1 MRLFGWF
8 RGRKG
13 GGGLK
18 PAQACLLFVDGENGP
33 PDPLLL
39 VEAVERHAGMH
50 PEVKIAYGKWNLLA
64 KNTQK
69 FGEAGFERV
78 LADKGSN
85 NADLMLSL
93 KALREVQD
101 RSQQGQTGAIYIAFK
116 DDKGFAHLFNH
127 VRSLAGWRVIF
138 VTSSTDPP
146 RSLANLADEV
156 LVIEADAPG
165 GRPPARRPAAGRGRG
180 RGRGRGG
187 GRQRRGAVQTRPG
200 QKTLAAPATLQQ
212 EEARN
217 LLRRG
222 VRSIVTGSRTLN
234 SFTGQLGKFLVRE
247 NFPDPKPKALY
258 VACGAPKSWTTLKV
272 LDHFVPELVTSE
284 GKGSSAILRPVSP
297 SPKQGGATT
306 APAPAAP
313 TPAKPAPA
321 TAPAPAVPTPAK
333 PAPATA
339 PPPAALPEGDRV
351 RLLRKAVRQIVTG
364 PVKVAVFNYRMLAF
378 LASAGYLDLKT
389 RAFYVMC
396 GAPKSWTTL
405 KVLEKFAS
413 DLVEWDEGAK
423 GNEAVLRPV
432 ESAPAG

>member
-1 MRLFGWF
+1 MRLFDWF

-13 GGGLK
+13 GGDLK

-146 RSLANLADEV
+146 RALANLADEV

-180 RGRGRGG
+180 RGG

-200 QKTLAAPATLQQ
+200 RKTLAVPATLQQ

-284 GKGSSAILRPVSP
+284 GSGSSAILRPVSP

-306 APAPAAP
+306 APP
-313 TPAKPAPA
+313 
-321 TAPAPAVPTPAK
+321 PAK

-351 RLLRKAVRQIVTG
+351 QLLRKAVRQIVTG
-364 PVKVAVFNYRMLAF
+364 PVKVAAFNGHMLAF
-378 LASAGYLDLKT
+378 LASAGYPDLKT
-389 RAFYVMC
+389 RAFYVAC
-396 GAPKSWTTL
+396 GASKRWTTL

-413 DLVEWDEGAK
+413 DLVEWDEGAQ
-423 GNEAVLRPV
+423 GNEVMLRPV

>member
-1 MRLFGWF
+1 MRLFDWF

-156 LVIEADAPG
+156 LVIESDAPG

-180 RGRGRGG
+180 RGRRGG
-187 GRQRRGAVQTRPG
+187 GRQRRGAVQPRPG

-234 SFTGQLGKFLVRE
+234 SFTGRLGKFLVRE

>member
-1 MRLFGWF
+1 MRLFDWF

-13 GGGLK
+13 GGDLK

-165 GRPPARRPAAGRGRG
+165 GRPPARTAARLVISPA
-180 RGRGRGG
+180 
-187 GRQRRGAVQTRPG
+187 
-200 QKTLAAPATLQQ
+200 
-212 EEARN
+212 
-217 LLRRG
+217 
-222 VRSIVTGSRTLN
+222 
-234 SFTGQLGKFLVRE
+234 
-247 NFPDPKPKALY
+247 
-258 VACGAPKSWTTLKV
+258 
-272 LDHFVPELVTSE
+272 
-284 GKGSSAILRPVSP
+284 GSSAVPARR
-297 SPKQGGATT
+297 
-306 APAPAAP
+306 APLLLIDPA
-313 TPAKPAPA
+313 
-321 TAPAPAVPTPAK
+321 
-333 PAPATA
+333 
-339 PPPAALPEGDRV
+339 L
-351 RLLRKAVRQIVTG
+351 
-364 PVKVAVFNYRMLAF
+364 
-378 LASAGYLDLKT
+378 
-389 RAFYVMC
+389 
-396 GAPKSWTTL
+396 
-405 KVLEKFAS
+405 
-413 DLVEWDEGAK
+413 
-423 GNEAVLRPV
+423 VLR
-432 ESAPAG
+432 

>member
-1 MRLFGWF
+1 MRLFDWF

-180 RGRGRGG
+180 RGRRGG

-306 APAPAAP
+306 APAPA
-313 TPAKPAPA
+313 
-321 TAPAPAVPTPAK
+321 VPTPAK

>member
-1 MRLFGWF
+1 MRLFDWF

-13 GGGLK
+13 GGDLK

-165 GRPPARRPAAGRGRG
+165 GRPPARRPAAGRG
-180 RGRGRGG
+180 GG
-187 GRQRRGAVQTRPG
+187 QQRRGAVQTRPG
-200 QKTLAAPATLQQ
+200 QKTLAVPATLQQ

-284 GKGSSAILRPVSP
+284 GSGSSAILRPVSP
-297 SPKQGGATT
+297 SPKQGGAT
-306 APAPAAP
+306 
-313 TPAKPAPA
+313 

-351 RLLRKAVRQIVTG
+351 QLLRKAVRQIVTG
-364 PVKVAVFNYRMLAF
+364 PVKVAAFNGHMLAF
-378 LASAGYLDLKT
+378 LASAGYPDLKT
-389 RAFYVMC
+389 RAFYVAC
-396 GAPKSWTTL
+396 GASKRWTTL

-413 DLVEWDEGAK
+413 DLVEWDEGAQ
-423 GNEAVLRPV
+423 GNEVMLRPV

>member
-1 MRLFGWF
+1 MRLFDWF

-13 GGGLK
+13 GGGLR

-156 LVIEADAPG
+156 LVIESDAPG

-180 RGRGRGG
+180 RGRRGG

-306 APAPAAP
+306 APAPA
-313 TPAKPAPA
+313 
-321 TAPAPAVPTPAK
+321 VPTPAK
-333 PAPATA
+333 PAPATV
-339 PPPAALPEGDRV
+339 PPPAALPEDDRV

>member
-156 LVIEADAPG
+156 LVIESDAPG

-180 RGRGRGG
+180 RGRRGG

-200 QKTLAAPATLQQ
+200 QKTLAAPSTLQQ

-321 TAPAPAVPTPAK
+321 TAP
-333 PAPATA
+333 
-339 PPPAALPEGDRV
+339 PPAALPEGDRV

-378 LASAGYLDLKT
+378 LASAGYPDLKT
-389 RAFYVMC
+389 RAFYVAC
-396 GAPKSWTTL
+396 GASKRWTTL
-405 KVLEKFAS
+405 KVLETFAS
-413 DLVEWDEGAK
+413 DLIEWDEGAK
-423 GNEAVLRPV
+423 GNEVMLRPV

>member
-1 MRLFGWF
+1 MRLFDWF

-13 GGGLK
+13 GGGLR

-156 LVIEADAPG
+156 LVIESDAPG
-165 GRPPARRPAAGRGRG
+165 GRPPARKPAAGRG

-234 SFTGQLGKFLVRE
+234 SFTGRLGKFLVRE

-284 GKGSSAILRPVSP
+284 GTGSSAILRPVSP

-364 PVKVAVFNYRMLAF
+364 PVKIAAFNGRMLAF
-378 LASAGYLDLKT
+378 LASAGYPDLKT
-389 RAFYVMC
+389 RAFYVAC
-396 GAPKSWTTL
+396 GASKRWTTL
-405 KVLEKFAS
+405 KVLETFAS

-423 GNEAVLRPV
+423 GNEVMLRPV
-432 ESAPAG
+432 EGAAAG

>member
-1 MRLFGWF
+1 MRLFDWF

-13 GGGLK
+13 GGDLK

-200 QKTLAAPATLQQ
+200 RKTLAVPATLQQ

-284 GKGSSAILRPVSP
+284 GSGSSAILRPVSP
-297 SPKQGGATT
+297 SPKQGEATT
-306 APAPAAP
+306 APAPA
-313 TPAKPAPA
+313 
-321 TAPAPAVPTPAK
+321 VPPPAK

-351 RLLRKAVRQIVTG
+351 QLLRKAVRQIVTG
-364 PVKVAVFNYRMLAF
+364 PVKVAAFNGHMLAF
-378 LASAGYLDLKT
+378 LASAGYPDLKT
-389 RAFYVMC
+389 RAFYVAC
-396 GAPKSWTTL
+396 GASKRWTTL

-413 DLVEWDEGAK
+413 DLVEWDEGAQ
-423 GNEAVLRPV
+423 GNEVMLRPV

>member
-1 MRLFGWF
+1 MRLFDWF

-13 GGGLK
+13 GGDLK

-165 GRPPARRPAAGRGRG
+165 GRPPARRPAAGRGH
-180 RGRGRGG
+180 GRGG
-187 GRQRRGAVQTRPG
+187 ARQRRGAVQTRPG
-200 QKTLAAPATLQQ
+200 RKTLAVPATLQQ

-284 GKGSSAILRPVSP
+284 GSGSSAILRPVSP
-297 SPKQGGATT
+297 SPKQGGAT
-306 APAPAAP
+306 
-313 TPAKPAPA
+313 

-351 RLLRKAVRQIVTG
+351 QLLRKAVRQIVTG
-364 PVKVAVFNYRMLAF
+364 PVKVAAFNGHMLAF
-378 LASAGYLDLKT
+378 LASAGYPDLKT
-389 RAFYVMC
+389 RAFYVAC
-396 GAPKSWTTL
+396 GASKRWTTL

-413 DLVEWDEGAK
+413 DLVEWDEGAQ
-423 GNEAVLRPV
+423 GNEVMLRPV

>member
-1 MRLFGWF
+1 MRLFDWF

-127 VRSLAGWRVIF
+127 VRSLAGWSVIF

-156 LVIEADAPG
+156 LVIESDAPG

-187 GRQRRGAVQTRPG
+187 GRQRRGAVQTSPG
-200 QKTLAAPATLQQ
+200 QKTLAAPSTLQQEEQ

-284 GKGSSAILRPVSP
+284 GTGSSAILRPVSP

-306 APAPAAP
+306 APAS
-313 TPAKPAPA
+313 
-321 TAPAPAVPTPAK
+321 AVPTPAK

-364 PVKVAVFNYRMLAF
+364 PVKIAAFNGRMLAF
-378 LASAGYLDLKT
+378 LASAGYPDLKT
-389 RAFYVMC
+389 RAFYVAC
-396 GAPKSWTTL
+396 GASKRWTTL
-405 KVLEKFAS
+405 KVLETFAS

-423 GNEAVLRPV
+423 GNEVMLRPV
-432 ESAPAG
+432 EGATAG

>member
-78 LADKGSN
+78 MADKGSN

-127 VRSLAGWRVIF
+127 VRSLAGWSVIF

-156 LVIEADAPG
+156 LVIESDAPG

-180 RGRGRGG
+180 RGRRGG

-306 APAPAAP
+306 APASAVP

-364 PVKVAVFNYRMLAF
+364 PVKIAAFNGRMLAF
-378 LASAGYLDLKT
+378 LASAGYPDLKT
-389 RAFYVMC
+389 RAFYVAC
-396 GAPKSWTTL
+396 GASKRWTTL
-405 KVLEKFAS
+405 KVLETFAS

-423 GNEAVLRPV
+423 GNEVMLRPV
-432 ESAPAG
+432 EGAPAG